1 MSTSTDAPR
10 IEAVRE
16 ALRNVLDPELALNV
30 VDLGMITDIAIDDD
44 TTTVSM
50 VLTTVS
56 CPFWE
61 LFTGQVQ
68 DALREVPGIGQV
80 RVLCDTSQQWTP
92 DRMADEARWELEI
105 AGLLPTMTW
114 LTAARGRAA

>member
-1 MSTSTDAPR
+1 MTDTAQTTQ
-10 IEAVRE
+10 IEAVRL

-30 VDLGMITDIAIDDD
+30 IDLGMITDITIDGD

-50 VLTTVS
+50 ILTTVS

-68 DALREVPGIGQV
+68 DALREVPGVDQVQV
-80 RVLCDTSQQWTP
+80 RCDTSQRWTP
-92 DRMADEARWELEI
+92 DRMAEEARWELEVV
-105 AGLLPTMTW
+105 GLLPTMTW
-114 LTAARGRAA
+114 LTAARERAA